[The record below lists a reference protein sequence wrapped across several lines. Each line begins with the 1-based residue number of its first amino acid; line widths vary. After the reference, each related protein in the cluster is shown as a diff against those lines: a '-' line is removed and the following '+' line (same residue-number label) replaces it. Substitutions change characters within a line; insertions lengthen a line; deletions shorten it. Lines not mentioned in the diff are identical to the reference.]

1 MDEDEWEFNALDGF
15 GAYLK
20 ISDNATNMVYD
31 VYWFRKNNNDSVRDT
46 DNPFNIVNY

>member
-31 VYWFRKNNNDSVRDT
+31 MAMTSQIAILENH
-46 DNPFNIVNY
+46 